1 VIEHIEALF
10 ARGPSLSTRRE
21 IQAAVIALLA
31 SIAIGSVL
39 ILIIGKSPGDVWGAM
54 VTRTL
59 GESYWIGQVLYK
71 ATALVLTGLAVSIAL
86 DAGLFNIG
94 GEAQLTAGVLA
105 CAGVGLA
112 LPADTPAFIAV
123 PACVLAAAAAGGAI
137 GAVSGIMKVTR
148 DAHEVLTAIMLNA
161 IVAAVA
167 LYAGNALLFEGGTT
181 RSREIAPGAQL
192 SSLGLNGSAANTS
205 LVLAIAIV
213 VLVWWLRSRTTWG
226 QMLRTVGRNPDAAR
240 TLGIDVGRVRV
251 LAMTAAGAVAGLAAV
266 GFVLGHKHAYE
277 EGLGRGVGFL
287 GIAAALLGRSHPIGV
302 GVASLVLAFLST
314 GGLVTADK
322 IPKELTEM
330 LQGVVVLCVA
340 AAGPWVH
347 RNSVEERVA

>member
-1 VIEHIEALF
+1 MIEHIEALF
-10 ARGPSLSTRRE
+10 KHGPAQSTRRE
-21 IQAAVIALLA
+21 LQAAVIALLA
-31 SIAIGSVL
+31 SLAIGSL
-39 ILIIGKSPGDVWGAM
+39 LMLIIGESPGDVWGTM
-54 VTRTL
+54 VVRTV
-59 GESYWIGQVLYK
+59 GESYWLGQVLYK
-71 ATALVLTGLAVSIAL
+71 ATALALTGLAVSIAL

-123 PACVLAAAAAGGAI
+123 PACVLAAAAAGALI
-137 GAVSGIMKVTR
+137 GGVSGIMKVAR

-167 LYAGNALLFEGGTT
+167 LWAGNAVLFEGGTT
-181 RSREIAPGAQL
+181 RSREIAVGARLPQL
-192 SSLGLNGSAANTS
+192 GFGGSAANAS
-205 LVLAIAIV
+205 LFLAIAV
-213 VLVWWLRSRTTWG
+213 VALVWWLRARTTWG

-251 LAMTAAGAVAGLAAV
+251 LAMMAAGAVAGLAAV

-287 GIAAALLGRSHPIGV
+287 GIAAALLGRSHPIGI
-302 GVASLVLAFLST
+302 GIAALVLGFLSV
-314 GGLVTADK
+314 GGLAVADK

-330 LQGVVVLCVA
+330 LQGVVVLSVA
-340 AAGPWVH
+340 CAGPWVRRH
-347 RNSVEERVA
+347 SKERAS